1 MQHSQNWASLLF
13 LVVLM
18 SILNRV
24 TWVKQ
29 LAEVLLYAVASV
41 GPLEGATIGGAIG
54 GPVGAGVGFLAG
66 AAIQGIKWFEP
77 KFFDDPVKGTK
88 NIVNKVGNGIK
99 GVANA
104 VSNGI
109 GGIGKALGFG

>member
-1 MQHSQNWASLLF
+1 MSKSNELLPLGSIVYLEEGTRK
-13 LVVLM
+13 LVV
-18 SILNRV
+18 
-24 TWVKQ
+24 
-29 LAEVLLYAVASV
+29 V
-41 GPLEGATIGGAIG
+41 GR
-54 GPVGAGVGFLAG
+54 GV
-66 AAIQGIKWFEP
+66 I
-77 KFFDDPVKGTK
+77 FDDPVKGTK